1 LGHRQVVVLDH
12 LRTVLLPEAGPILP
26 DIVPIPADI
35 VPIPA
40 DIVPIPADIVPI
52 PADIGLLKEDID
64 FSLLVAAAA
73 PAAALMRQAD
83 RLLVEWALASL
94 AL

>member
-40 DIVPIPADIVPI
+40 DI
-52 PADIGLLKEDID
+52 GLLKEDID
-64 FSLLVAAAA
+64 FSQLVAAAA